1 MKRIILT
8 AILLSA
14 FALLLSGCASMIM
27 PYAEEPLCRKGVEG
41 GYCGSL
47 SDVYDA
53 VTCEQYPKQENKRNN
68 TKGAYLK

>member
-1 MKRIILT
+1 MKKTISIIILS
-8 AILLSA
+8 ILI
-14 FALLLSGCASMIM
+14 ALLLSACASMIM

-53 VTCEQYPKQENKRNN
+53 VSYEQYSKQTHNRNN
-68 TKGAYLK
+68 TKGDYLK